1 MYDDDDGSMTSMPR
15 LVHRK
20 KDIRLLL
27 LFLFFFFFFFVFLF
41 VIIRSFDDV
50 SQCVDMKKQDDTA
63 TITTA
68 ATAVASQRFRGLIN
82 LTKIE

>member
-20 KDIRLLL
+20 KDIRLL